1 MLMPKTTPVRSVMR
15 EKFNQLMAA
24 MPASWRYSWCS
35 KVNCDCLGAA
45 NCAGGVEKAGFNKQH
60 WEYWVKQNPEPPL
73 AIPVKSFS
81 FTPPEPK
88 VPVTSIL
95 SAEEFFAWQDGLSS
109 AELQAY
115 EEGRLAVGTRFPDEG
130 GVALKDPVEIR
141 TNTPPAPAMHEG
153 KTIDEFMA
161 EMPDGWRTRWC
172 GGGICACMGAAN
184 CSGGLRAKG
193 FTQADWHDWKKR
205 NGIAEPVRSA
215 NVVQLMPKPLSASI
229 ANIVDGRKS

>member
-1 MLMPKTTPVRSVMR
+1 MPKTTPVRSVMR

-193 FTQADWHDWKKR
+193 FTQADWQDWKKR

>member
-1 MLMPKTTPVRSVMR
+1 MR

-193 FTQADWHDWKKR
+193 FTQADWQDWKKR